1 MAYDTSEAVAKF
13 LSGFQMEI
21 THRGKG
27 TFTPDHVKYSLTIAN
42 GGKDFSTTFES
53 NPHVHGEPTITQVFG
68 ALASDAMVVRDYGMD
83 EFVDEFCDGMKP
95 SAAIRAYNSCKETYD
110 WMRDGL
116 YLSNGDI
123 ASLSEVISENEDE
136 VNTLVEKAA
145 SERAARY
152 AYDHPKLPK
161 GFVTIEQL
169 KGDSMEPKPKERI
182 VFDEDSYY
190 GDEGE
195 EMAINDLMERDGLTE
210 DEVREDFTDDEIF
223 NHQMEMK
230 DFDYE
235 EEMRALAAFFNG
247 EKSDMSDF
255 VNPYGGNHILVSG
268 SVGRWNGTSTGIAVY
283 KDFDAATD
291 CSPSRFGQG
300 NFFADCEIQKVWDE
314 NGTLYL
320 AGAHHDGRVSVEMRQ
335 LTDEGE
341 RLWGQLDYED
351 YLPLEGLTAM
361 GKHYELGD
369 ENQFIHDLYNS
380 PELCAAPRYVE
391 QSFGCPSEEYEKEEG
406 TLPHDFTTGKWRV
419 HLIYPGERYGL
430 DGCLTYE
437 LNAYSGAPAAA
448 HRASYPLVEFYD
460 TSQDAARFPG
470 GQFVSRYYMT
480 DLLEDN
486 SIAVSLDTMLKNGNQ
501 FSLDGGIP
509 AWTVEG
515 DDLAK
520 VNDFLKKSCM
530 EFCGSLPGDEKDED
544 SYSLTGEAKDAT
556 ASRNGLSRNQMG
568 IEEKAAECK
577 EAATALANDNAL

>member
-1 MAYDTSEAVAKF
+1 M
-13 LSGFQMEI
+13 
-21 THRGKG
+21 
-27 TFTPDHVKYSLTIAN
+27 
-42 GGKDFSTTFES
+42 
-53 NPHVHGEPTITQVFG
+53 
-68 ALASDAMVVRDYGMD
+68 
-83 EFVDEFCDGMKP
+83 
-95 SAAIRAYNSCKETYD
+95 
-110 WMRDGL
+110 
-116 YLSNGDI
+116 
-123 ASLSEVISENEDE
+123 
-136 VNTLVEKAA
+136 
-145 SERAARY
+145 
-152 AYDHPKLPK
+152 
-161 GFVTIEQL
+161 
-169 KGDSMEPKPKERI
+169 PKPKERI
-182 VFDEDSYY
+182 VFDKDSYY

-283 KDFDAATD
+283 KDFT
-291 CSPSRFGQG
+291 
-300 NFFADCEIQKVWDE
+300 
-314 NGTLYL
+314 
-320 AGAHHDGRVSVEMRQ
+320 
-335 LTDEGE
+335 
-341 RLWGQLDYED
+341 
-351 YLPLEGLTAM
+351 
-361 GKHYELGD
+361 
-369 ENQFIHDLYNS
+369 
-380 PELCAAPRYVE
+380 
-391 QSFGCPSEEYEKEEG
+391 
-406 TLPHDFTTGKWRV
+406 
-419 HLIYPGERYGL
+419 
-430 DGCLTYE
+430 
-437 LNAYSGAPAAA
+437 AAA

-480 DLLEDN
+480 DLLEDD

-544 SYSLTGEAKDAT
+544 GYSLSGEAKDAT
-556 ASRNGLSRNQMG
+556 ASRNGMSRNQMG

-577 EAATALANDNAL
+577 EAATVLANGNAL

>member
-1 MAYDTSEAVAKF
+1 MAYDTTEAVAKF
-13 LSGFQMEI
+13 LSGFQMKI
-21 THRGKG
+21 TNRERD
-27 TFTPDHVKYSLTIAN
+27 TVAPDYYVKYSLTLSK
-42 GGKDFSTTFES
+42 GGKDFSTTFVS
-53 NPHVHGEPTITQVFG
+53 DPRAFGEPTVTQVFS
-68 ALASDAMVVRDYGMD
+68 ALADDALTLRKYSTD
-83 EFVDEFCDGMKP
+83 EFVDKLYAQGVKP
-95 SAAIRAYNSCKETYD
+95 S
-110 WMRDGL
+110 
-116 YLSNGDI
+116 
-123 ASLSEVISENEDE
+123 
-136 VNTLVEKAA
+136 
-145 SERAARY
+145 
-152 AYDHPKLPK
+152 
-161 GFVTIEQL
+161 
-169 KGDSMEPKPKERI
+169 
-182 VFDEDSYY
+182 
-190 GDEGE
+190 
-195 EMAINDLMERDGLTE
+195 
-210 DEVREDFTDDEIF
+210 
-223 NHQMEMK
+223 
-230 DFDYE
+230 
-235 EEMRALAAFFNG
+235 
-247 EKSDMSDF
+247 
-255 VNPYGGNHILVSG
+255 
-268 SVGRWNGTSTGIAVY
+268 
-283 KDFDAATD
+283 AATD

-300 NFFADCEIQKVWDE
+300 NVFADCEIQKVWDE

-369 ENQFIHDLYNS
+369 EKQFVHDLYNS
-380 PELCAAPRYVE
+380 PELCAAPRYME

-406 TLPHDFTTGKWRV
+406 ALPHDFTTGKWRV

-486 SIAVSLDTMLKNGNQ
+486 SIAVSIDTMLKNGNQ

-530 EFCGSLPGDEKDED
+530 EFCGSLPGDEMGED
-544 SYSLTGEAKDAT
+544 SYSLTGEARDAAT
-556 ASRNGLSRNQMG
+556 SRNGLNENRKSVAEMIQECFDS
-568 IEEKAAECK
+568 IENNGD
-577 EAATALANDNAL
+577 TI

>member
-1 MAYDTSEAVAKF
+1 
-13 LSGFQMEI
+13 
-21 THRGKG
+21 
-27 TFTPDHVKYSLTIAN
+27 
-42 GGKDFSTTFES
+42 
-53 NPHVHGEPTITQVFG
+53 
-68 ALASDAMVVRDYGMD
+68 
-83 EFVDEFCDGMKP
+83 
-95 SAAIRAYNSCKETYD
+95 
-110 WMRDGL
+110 
-116 YLSNGDI
+116 
-123 ASLSEVISENEDE
+123 
-136 VNTLVEKAA
+136 
-145 SERAARY
+145 
-152 AYDHPKLPK
+152 
-161 GFVTIEQL
+161 
-169 KGDSMEPKPKERI
+169 MEPKPKERI
-182 VFDEDSYY
+182 VFDEDLYY

-210 DEVREDFTDDEIF
+210 GEVREDFTDDEIF

-235 EEMRALAAFFNG
+235 KEMRALAAFFNG

-268 SVGRWNGTSTGIAVY
+268 SVGRW
-283 KDFDAATD
+283 
-291 CSPSRFGQG
+291 
-300 NFFADCEIQKVWDE
+300 

-369 ENQFIHDLYNS
+369 ENQFVHDLYNS

-486 SIAVSLDTMLKNGNQ
+486 SIAVSIDTMLKNGNQ

-544 SYSLTGEAKDAT
+544 GYSLSGEAKDAT

-577 EAATALANDNAL
+577 EAATVLANGNAL

>member
-1 MAYDTSEAVAKF
+1 
-13 LSGFQMEI
+13 
-21 THRGKG
+21 
-27 TFTPDHVKYSLTIAN
+27 
-42 GGKDFSTTFES
+42 
-53 NPHVHGEPTITQVFG
+53 
-68 ALASDAMVVRDYGMD
+68 
-83 EFVDEFCDGMKP
+83 
-95 SAAIRAYNSCKETYD
+95 
-110 WMRDGL
+110 
-116 YLSNGDI
+116 
-123 ASLSEVISENEDE
+123 
-136 VNTLVEKAA
+136 
-145 SERAARY
+145 
-152 AYDHPKLPK
+152 
-161 GFVTIEQL
+161 
-169 KGDSMEPKPKERI
+169 MEPKPKERI

-268 SVGRWNGTSTGIAVY
+268 SVGRWNGT
-283 KDFDAATD
+283 
-291 CSPSRFGQG
+291 
-300 NFFADCEIQKVWDE
+300 
-314 NGTLYL
+314 LYL
-320 AGAHHDGRVSVEMRQ
+320 AGAHHDGRVSVEMLQ
-335 LTDEGE
+335 LTDAGE
-341 RLWGQLDYED
+341 HLWGQLDYED

-369 ENQFIHDLYNS
+369 ENRFVHDLYNS

-480 DLLEDN
+480 DLLEDD
-486 SIAVSLDTMLKNGNQ
+486 SIAVSIDTMLKNGNQ

-530 EFCGSLPGDEKDED
+530 EFSGSLPGDEKDED
-544 SYSLTGEAKDAT
+544 GYSLSGEAKDAT

-577 EAATALANDNAL
+577 EAATVLANGNAL

>member
-1 MAYDTSEAVAKF
+1 MT
-13 LSGFQMEI
+13 
-21 THRGKG
+21 
-27 TFTPDHVKYSLTIAN
+27 
-42 GGKDFSTTFES
+42 
-53 NPHVHGEPTITQVFG
+53 
-68 ALASDAMVVRDYGMD
+68 
-83 EFVDEFCDGMKP
+83 
-95 SAAIRAYNSCKETYD
+95 
-110 WMRDGL
+110 
-116 YLSNGDI
+116 
-123 ASLSEVISENEDE
+123 
-136 VNTLVEKAA
+136 
-145 SERAARY
+145 
-152 AYDHPKLPK
+152 
-161 GFVTIEQL
+161 
-169 KGDSMEPKPKERI
+169 
-182 VFDEDSYY
+182 
-190 GDEGE
+190 
-195 EMAINDLMERDGLTE
+195 
-210 DEVREDFTDDEIF
+210 
-223 NHQMEMK
+223 
-230 DFDYE
+230 
-235 EEMRALAAFFNG
+235 
-247 EKSDMSDF
+247 
-255 VNPYGGNHILVSG
+255 
-268 SVGRWNGTSTGIAVY
+268 
-283 KDFDAATD
+283 
-291 CSPSRFGQG
+291 
-300 NFFADCEIQKVWDE
+300 
-314 NGTLYL
+314 
-320 AGAHHDGRVSVEMRQ
+320 RVSVEMRQ

-460 TSQDAARFPG
+460 TSQDTARFPG

-480 DLLEDN
+480 DLLEDD

-544 SYSLTGEAKDAT
+544 GYSLTGEAKDAT

-577 EAATALANDNAL
+577 EAATVLANGNAL